1 MATTDTQNEPQ
12 KEGEKTEENKKE
24 ETKKDTIDKFPQPTN
39 QDYLSYYVYQQE
51 WRPTRPIGVIGAQ
64 SSSPGPA
71 IVNLPSTIG
80 EKNHD
85 PTRTKAPGYKMG
97 IKLPQ
102 GWAKKFGPGP
112 AAYNTQGL
120 TNMGKETSKAP
131 KLAKA
136 ARFTDKVGTI
146 SPGPAAYNREEG
158 DKSVYPNAPAYSMP
172 HSQRTKAMGVTTPGP
187 NSYSLPTAFG
197 PGKTPIVTGHSY
209 SIGKA
214 KREAFVLKPQSPG
227 PAAYMLPPND
237 IHMNKAPAFYMGLK
251 LPSEKGFFC
260 ITWSSSSC
268 SPL

>member
-1 MATTDTQNEPQ
+1 M
-12 KEGEKTEENKKE
+12 
-24 ETKKDTIDKFPQPTN
+24 KFPLSEKQP
-39 QDYLSYYVYQQE
+39 YLVSRSE
-51 WRPTRPIGVIGAQ
+51 
-64 SSSPGPA
+64 
-71 IVNLPSTIG
+71 
-80 EKNHD
+80 ENHD

-102 GWAKKFGPGP
+102 GMSKKFGPGP

-136 ARFTDKVGTI
+136 ARFSDKVGTV

-158 DKSVYPNAPAYSMP
+158 DKSIYPTAPAFSMP
-172 HSQRTKAMGVTTPGP
+172 HSQRTKTMGVTTPGP

-197 PGKTPIVTGHSY
+197 PGKTPIVTGHAY

-227 PAAYMLPPND
+227 PAAYMLPSND

-251 LPSEKGFFC
+251 LPSEKVSSVSPGPAAHAAHLVKFDKYSTPRITFGIRHSPFKAMPGFAAEK
-260 ITWSSSSC
+260 
-268 SPL
+268 